1 MKKSRKMDQYVK
13 DLFNAFCSV
22 DSQFYFCEA
31 LADPQAVLND
41 EPNKKT
47 LIQLTERH
55 FSAELYSEWR
65 QIIKQSPYNYTNLLI
80 GFEVSKRFIRN
91 EFVKDKASFRPD
103 LILHQSQL
111 DFNVNY
117 QKIFVEIKT
126 TFSLNRRKIKPDLN
140 KIIFAIKQYSFENG
154 VFIAINTNEER
165 LLKLIKQLIAEY
177 NLLYPD
183 IINWNKFFLFY
194 GNVEGV
200 KWHKSFSE
208 IYHS

>member
-1 MKKSRKMDQYVK
+1 MQKSRKMDEYVK

-65 QIIKQSPYNYTNLLI
+65 QIIKQSPNNYTNLLI

-140 KIIFAIKQYSFENG
+140 KIIFAINQIRQG
-154 VFIAINTNEER
+154 TT
-165 LLKLIKQLIAEY
+165 IKQLAYTLGYHHSSSFIE
-177 NLLYPD
+177 
-183 IINWNKFFLFY
+183 FFKRYTGQTPIQLK
-194 GNVEGV
+194 NA
-200 KWHKSFSE
+200 S
-208 IYHS
+208 I